1 MRIVRIVA
9 IVVGTLVALIVAAVI
24 ALLLFVDPNKYR
36 GDIEKAAKQHTGR
49 DLTIRGKLDLKV
61 FPWIA
66 LGVNDIELSN
76 RPGFGSQPMLTVQN
90 ASVGVKLLPLLS
102 SRVEVSKVKLE
113 GAHVHLVSRGEQNN
127 WQDLSEANGTPEKPN
142 PPAGPAPA
150 ISIEG
155 VDVSKT
161 SLVYTDEVKKS
172 TTEIGNLELHT
183 GRLDSG
189 PARTALEKVELQG
202 TYVSSPTSAKAAVA
216 SDANAMARASAGD
229 AASANDHKAAA
240 HAKAASTKDGGGEV
254 PTPLP
259 FSLTTGAIA
268 LDNTAHSLAPAK
280 IQIKVGD
287 VAVDIS
293 VAGEKMSTDRIVTGD
308 LSIASTSARKFMQS
322 LGIAP
327 PVTRDPNALSK
338 FALQTRFQL
347 TRKQLEVSGL
357 QLTLD
362 DTQVKGTAGVDDL
375 DTSAL
380 RFDLSVNGINIDR
393 YRPPVPP
400 AAPAAAKHPDSPP
413 PAAPPT
419 PLPIETLRKLDV
431 NGTLRVASATFSNL
445 VFTDVVMPLVA
456 KDGHVRLGPTQ
467 ARLYGGTYN
476 GDIVLDARPMQAQ
489 LSLNEHLHGTD
500 IGALVKAAFDSA
512 RISGR
517 ADANVAVTGVGNTDD
532 AIKRSL
538 NGKID
543 VNVKQGAVVGV
554 DVVYELQRVNALLKR
569 QVPAQRTASGPA
581 RTNFNALQMNGG
593 LDKGVLRIDDLKME
607 TDFLKVHGKGTLDTT
622 TEAIN
627 YQLVAAVNKVPAG
640 NAAGG
645 GGLDALSA
653 VEVPLTITGTMSS
666 PTVRPDIEALA
677 KGKLGQEVQQKAG
690 DLVKKKLGD
699 KLKDLF
705 GH

>member
-9 IVVGTLVALIVAAVI
+9 IAVGTLVALVIIAAI
-24 ALLLFVDPNKYR
+24 ALLLFVDPNRYR
-36 GDIEKAAKQHTGR
+36 GDIEKAAREHSTR
-49 DLTIRGKLDLKV
+49 VLTIRGKLELKV
-61 FPWIA
+61 FPWLA
-66 LGVNDIELSN
+66 LGVHDIELSN
-76 RPGFGSQPMLTVQN
+76 RAGFGQQPFLTVDN
-90 ASVGVKLLPLLS
+90 ASIGVKLLPLLS
-102 SRVEVSKVKLE
+102 KRLEVSRVKLD
-113 GAHVHLVSRGEQNN
+113 GAHINLLSRGEQNN
-127 WQDLSEANGTPEKPN
+127 WQDLGEDKGAAERPADQ
-142 PPAGPAPA
+142 PAGPPPA

-155 VDVSKT
+155 VDVSNT
-161 SLVYTDEVKKS
+161 SVVYTDEVKKS
-172 TTEIGNLELHT
+172 RTEIGNLELHT
-183 GRLDSG
+183 GRLKSNA
-189 PARTALEKVELQG
+189 ARTALEKVELQG
-202 TYVSSPTSAKAAVA
+202 TYLAQPSSTAAAVA
-216 SDANAMARASAGD
+216 SEVN
-229 AASANDHKAAA
+229 AASAASGTTKAPA
-240 HAKAASTKDGGGEV
+240 AKATAEAAK
-254 PTPLP
+254 PLA
-259 FSLTTGAIA
+259 FALTTGAIA
-268 LDNTAHSLAPAK
+268 IDNEAHSLAPAR
-280 IQIKVGD
+280 IQMKLGD
-287 VAVDIS
+287 IAVDVR
-293 VAGEKMSTDRIVTGD
+293 VAGEKMSTDRVLTGS
-308 LSIASTSARKFMQS
+308 LSLPSTSARKLLQS

-327 PVTRDPNALSK
+327 PITRDPNALAK
-338 FALQTRFQL
+338 FALATNFRMTQ
-347 TRKQLEVSGL
+347 KQLELSAL

-362 DTQVKGTAGVDDL
+362 DTQVKGTAGVENL

-380 RFDLSVNGINIDR
+380 RFDLKVNAINIDR
-393 YRPPVPP
+393 YRAPVP
-400 AAPAAAKHPDSPP
+400 AEAPAAAKHPSNPP

-445 VFTDVVMPLVA
+445 VFTDIVMPLVA

-476 GDIVLDARPMQAQ
+476 GDIVLDARPAQAQ
-489 LSLNEHLHGTD
+489 LSLNEHLKGTD

-512 RISGR
+512 RISGH
-517 ADANVAVTGVGNTDD
+517 ADADVAVTGIGNADE

-569 QVPAQRTASGPA
+569 QVPAQRPGSGPA

-593 LDKGVLRIDDLKME
+593 LDKGVLRIDDLRME
-607 TDFLKVHGKGTLDTT
+607 TDRDAPVFLKVHGKGTLDTI

-627 YQLVAAVNKVPAG
+627 YQVVAAVTKPPAG
-640 NAAGG
+640 NAPAGG
-645 GGLDALSA
+645 GSLDALGG

-666 PTVRPDIEALA
+666 PTVRPDIAALA